1 MKQTQSK
8 IARAA
13 VSLLLLSSSSGCSF
27 IFVRTP
33 PNDGRIAT
41 RVRSGDC
48 TSSKLAPGFDTAFG
62 ALELVRTGMAASA
75 SNSVYDRP
83 DAPLSREA
91 DIALGASFTALFL
104 GSAIYGF
111 VNTSRCSRL
120 QQGDDQDPE
129 DASAP
134 PSRWGTATPKAR
146 PVAEPPPAAA
156 APPAPA
162 PNKPP
167 PPEPSLE
174 QPSDEEPPPTPADG
188 VP

>member
-1 MKQTQSK
+1 M
-8 IARAA
+8 
-13 VSLLLLSSSSGCSF
+13 SLLLLSSTSGCSF

-111 VNTSRCSRL
+111 INTSRCSRL
-120 QQGDDQDPE
+120 QQGDEQDQE

-134 PSRWGTATPKAR
+134 PSRWGTATPRAT

-162 PNKPP
+162 SNKPP
-167 PPEPSLE
+167 PLEPSLE
-174 QPSDEEPPPTPADG
+174 QPSEEEPPPTPADG